1 MIVLLAS
8 VLAPLL
14 SGGLM
19 TEISIVG
26 GFLIFASGL
35 SILKIKE
42 ISAMNLPPA
51 LFVPPTWFALVA
63 LTGSFGG
70 LL

>member
-1 MIVLLAS
+1 MC
-8 VLAPLL
+8 
-14 SGGLM
+14 
-19 TEISIVG
+19 EISIVG

-42 ISAMNLPPA
+42 ISTMNLLPG
-51 LFVPPTWFALVA
+51 LFVPPLWFALMT
-63 LTGSFGG
+63 LTGGFGG